1 MVLMH
6 GYGLGLGCYFG
17 QCTNWW
23 CYDRCYLLIIISHS
37 HAANVDS
44 LAHHFDR
51 IIAIDWPGMGCSD
64 QSTYKSSPVMNLLNS
79 IYARASSRSDDMD
92 DEAQSMTDFY
102 IDSLER
108 IRIEEN
114 VSRFTLA
121 GHSLGGYLS
130 ARYAL
135 KYPQRVSNLILISP
149 VGIPEHPPLSS
160 QVEYSKL
167 DWKVKL
173 ALQMWKYDWRPQSI
187 LRTLG
192 SRGPQVV
199 SDIITGRFGSRWS
212 EVEMGLVSDYM
223 YHITAAPASGR
234 NVLNT
239 LLQAVFV
246 DPHRDETPD
255 KHLRSGVYAKLP
267 LERDL
272 CGLSSWGIPI
282 LLLFGDK
289 DWMGYPSAQRSVERW
304 NLSAAAR
311 YKESA
316 TLSPGEKGGGGGGG
330 GVAAQLL
337 IVPGAGHHL
346 YLDNPDFFNR
356 AVADWVSLSAD

>member
-1 MVLMH
+1 MGTGWGWDAISVSVLDDSIMITVTS
-6 GYGLGLGCYFG
+6 LSSA
-17 QCTNWW
+17 
-23 CYDRCYLLIIISHS
+23 LIHT
-37 HAANVDS
+37 ANVDS

-51 IIAIDWPGMGCSD
+51 IIAIDWPGMGCSE
-64 QSTYKSSPVMNLLNS
+64 QSAYKSSPVMNLLNS
-79 IYARASSRSDDMD
+79 IYTHASSQSDV
-92 DEAQSMTDFY
+92 DEAESMTDFY
-102 IDSLER
+102 VDSLER
-108 IRIEEN
+108 IRLEEN

-212 EVEMGLVSDYM
+212 EVERRLVSDYM

-246 DPHRDETPD
+246 DPHRDETSD

-272 CGLSSWGIPI
+272 CGLTSGGIPI

-289 DWMGYPSAQRSVERW
+289 DWMGYPTAQRSVDRW
-304 NLSAAAR
+304 NLCAAR
-311 YKESA
+311 WKESA
-316 TLSPGEKGGGGGGG
+316 ALSPIERRGGG
-330 GVAAQLL
+330 GVVAAKLL
-337 IVPGAGHHL
+337 IVPEAGHHL

-356 AVADWVSLSAD
+356 AVADWVSLCAD

>member
-1 MVLMH
+1 
-6 GYGLGLGCYFG
+6 
-17 QCTNWW
+17 
-23 CYDRCYLLIIISHS
+23 
-37 HAANVDS
+37 
-44 LAHHFDR
+44 
-51 IIAIDWPGMGCSD
+51 
-64 QSTYKSSPVMNLLNS
+64 MNLLNS
-79 IYARASSRSDDMD
+79 IYARGDV
-92 DEAQSMTDFY
+92 DEAESMIDFY
-102 IDSLER
+102 VDSLER

-114 VSRFTLA
+114 VSSRFTLA

-246 DPHRDETPD
+246 DPHRDETSD

-272 CGLSSWGIPI
+272 CGLSSWGVPI

-289 DWMGYPSAQRSVERW
+289 DWMGYPAAQRSVEKW
-304 NLSAAAR
+304 NLARCNVKQEESAAV
-311 YKESA
+311 
-316 TLSPGEKGGGGGGG
+316 LSPGEKTRGGGGGG
-330 GVAAQLL
+330 GVAAKLL